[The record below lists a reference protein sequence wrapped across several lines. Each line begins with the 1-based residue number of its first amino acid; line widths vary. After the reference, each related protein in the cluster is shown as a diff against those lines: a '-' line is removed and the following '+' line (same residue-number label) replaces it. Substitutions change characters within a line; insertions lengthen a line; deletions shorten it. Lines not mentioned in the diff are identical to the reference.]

1 MKIGYMMNVYPV
13 ISGTFIRREIH
24 ALERL
29 GVEVERYSI
38 RQAPHELVDPRD
50 KEEQART
57 RYFLSGRLHE
67 LIGRSLLEVVTNPVG
82 MVRALGAWGQLVWN
96 AGGRTIP
103 HLAYLMEAV
112 SLKRQAVADGIDHIH
127 THFST
132 NPAAVAMLAHR
143 MGGPSYSFTAHGP
156 DELVDPRASS
166 LALKIDEAAFV
177 VAITNY
183 CRTQLAL
190 AGGMQAWDKIHIV
203 RCGLD
208 LSEFEPGDPPSAD
221 NTTLVCV
228 GRLCP
233 QKGQTLIP
241 EAVAAVAGKHPDLRI
256 VLIGD
261 GETRPAIEAEIRRLG
276 LEGRIE
282 LAGWA
287 SNAEVTRAI
296 KDARALLL
304 PSFAEGLP
312 IVLMEALALH
322 RPVITTYIAGI
333 PELVDAGCG
342 WIFPAGS
349 EAGLTAALDAV
360 MTSSPADLAAMGA
373 EGRTRVETHH
383 DQNANAAVL
392 KSLFA
397 GYTVG
402 AERQST
408 GQGTDQGTGEIRTQP
423 QDRSAPANAS
433 LVHDEPRP

>member
-29 GVEVERYSI
+29 GVEVARYSI
-38 RQAPHELVDPRD
+38 RRAEHDLVDARD
-50 KEEQART
+50 REEQART
-57 RYFLSGRLHE
+57 LYFLSGHMPK
-67 LIGRSLLEVVTNPVG
+67 LIGRTLLETVVNPAG

-96 AGGRTIP
+96 AGGRIIP

-112 SLKRQAVADGIDHIH
+112 SLRRQARRDGIEHIH

-132 NPAAVAMLAHR
+132 NPAAVAMLSHR
-143 MGGPSYSFTAHGP
+143 MGGPSYSFTVHGP
-156 DELVDPRASS
+156 DELMDPKASS
-166 LALKIDEAAFV
+166 LAMKINEAAFV

-190 AGGMQAWDKIHIV
+190 SGGMEVWDKIHIV

-208 LSEFEPGDPPSAD
+208 LAEFEPGDPPGAE
-221 NTTLVCV
+221 NGTLVCV

-233 QKGQTLIP
+233 QKGQALIP
-241 EAVAAVAGKHPDLRI
+241 EAVAAVADKHPDLRV

-282 LAGWA
+282 LMGWA
-287 SNAEVTRAI
+287 SNAEVTDAI
-296 KDARALLL
+296 KRARALLL

-312 IVLMEALALH
+312 IVLMEALALK

-349 EAGLTAALDAV
+349 EDGLVAALDAV
-360 MTSSPADLAAMGA
+360 MTTAPEELAAMGA
-373 EGRTRVETHH
+373 EGRTRVEAHH
-383 DQNANAAVL
+383 DQNANAAHL
-392 KSLFA
+392 KALFA
-397 GYTVG
+397 GYAAS
-402 AERQST
+402 AE
-408 GQGTDQGTGEIRTQP
+408 
-423 QDRSAPANAS
+423 APAQAPAQTPGRPETQRTTPAPAG
-433 LVHDEPRP
+433 LVHDEQQP